1 MVHSTNDVSH
11 IRQFVKRYF
20 INFLDTGLQD
30 LINISL
36 IRSLLCLQIGEC
48 VVCPKIN
55 LHAKFLEKV
64 KQIDIRQYVKLFD
77 FFEKFG
83 M

>member
-1 MVHSTNDVSH
+1 MSVRETLIN
-11 IRQFVKRYF
+11 
-20 INFLDTGLQD
+20 NFLDIGLQD

-36 IRSLLCLQIGEC
+36 IRSLLCLQIGEF

-64 KQIDIRQYVKLFD
+64 KKLTYIS
-77 FFEKFG
+77 